1 MGYENQL
8 QLLRETF
15 QKCRVASALID
26 PNDNL
31 NTILDESFQL
41 LFGDKFQLNTQQ
53 LFRDIRPETVFRLT
67 SNLRLCFV
75 LLRLPRTA
83 QETIL
88 IIGPYLSDMP
98 KPRQIMEIGE
108 KFGVSPY
115 QQRQLE
121 TYYGS
126 IPVITESS
134 HLFVLLETFCEHL
147 WGSSGFASVEV
158 NESFSAEGFT
168 LSNPQSNDRDQVLLN
183 MKMMEKRYAAE
194 NEMMQAVARGQTHKI
209 TTILESFSTIAF
221 EKRLDDPLRNFKNN
235 SIIMNTLL
243 RKAAEN
249 GGVHPLYL
257 NDISTAFAVRIE
269 RTTGINEI
277 QELMT
282 EMFRSYCQLVRKHTI
297 KGYSTPVQKTILTI
311 EADLSGDLSLSTLA
325 ATQNISAAYLS
336 TLFKKETGKTVT
348 DYVNSRRMQYA
359 SHLLTT
365 TRLQIQTI
373 ALHCGILDVQYF
385 SKVFKKYTGKTPK
398 EFRETAK

>member
-221 EKRLDDPLRNFKNN
+221 EKRLDDPLRNFKNY